1 MTPANNILNS
11 SVPSLAAIQHRR
23 RELLACQAGQRQA
36 QATALHEEPLPAED
50 SSLEEEVRL
59 AQNPEDPADLEAP
72 EALEELEELEESDDP
87 EEPYPAEYPAPPS
100 TAPAPPTLSES
111 ALYGLAGLAVRSLA
125 PHTEADPA
133 AILLQFLAAFGN
145 LVGSAPHCTVG
156 PTRHGLNL
164 FVVLVGESSKAR
176 KGTSWRQISSLF
188 ADADPGWVARRVTT
202 ARPTAYGIIHA
213 LRDQQPATDRRLF
226 LLAEE
231 FASVL
236 HMLGQRTGQLSPLLR
251 SAWDGGDLSVQNGS
265 HLLHATG
272 AHLSLV
278 AHITESE
285 LAHHLSRTEVHNGF
299 ANRCL
304 WTSVRRSQSLPEG
317 GSLPPDQ
324 LSSLARELRRTLN
337 WAQSQTEILF
347 RRTPAAQ
354 ELWRDR
360 YPALSQG
367 RPDVYGAAT
376 SRAEAQVLRL
386 SAIYAALD
394 CSAVVEAP
402 HLHAAMAAWDYCQVS
417 ARLFFDAAPID
428 PTARRISEA
437 LNANPEGLTKGQI
450 SALFH
455 RHVSRERIDLALQQL
470 SSLGAVTRHI
480 EAGRGRPSTLW
491 AAVEDT
497 KAALGT

>member
-1 MTPANNILNS
+1 MTPANNILNTS
-11 SVPSLAAIQHRR
+11 LPSLAAIHHRR
-23 RELLACQAGQRQA
+23 RELLACQAAQWQTQA
-36 QATALHEEPLPAED
+36 AAPPEEPLAVED
-50 SSLEEEVRL
+50 SYLEEEDRL
-59 AQNPEDPADLEAP
+59 AQGTDAP
-72 EALEELEELEESDDP
+72 EAYDELEEDP
-87 EEPYPAEYPAPPS
+87 EEPYPAEDPLPPS
-100 TAPAPPTLSES
+100 AAPAPPTLAES
-111 ALYGLAGLAVRSLA
+111 AFYGLAGLAVRSLA

-145 LVGSAPHCTVG
+145 LVGPVPHCTVG
-156 PTRHGLNL
+156 STRHGLNL

-176 KGTSWRQISSLF
+176 KGTSWRQIASLF
-188 ADADPGWVARRVTT
+188 HEADPAWVACRVTT
-202 ARPTAYGIIHA
+202 ARPTAYGITHA

-251 SAWDGGDLSVQNGS
+251 CAWDGGGLSVQNGNR
-265 HLLHATG
+265 LLHASG

-285 LAHHLSRTEVHNGF
+285 LAQYLSRTEAHNGF

-317 GSLPPDQ
+317 GALPPDQ

-347 RRTPAAQ
+347 RRTPAAR
-354 ELWRDR
+354 ELWQDR

-367 RPDVYGAAT
+367 RPDLYGAAT

-394 CSAVVEAP
+394 CSAVVDAS
-402 HLHAAMAAWDYCQVS
+402 HLHAALAVWDYCQAS
-417 ARLFFDAAPID
+417 ARLFFDVAPID

-437 LNANPEGLTKGQI
+437 LNAAPEGLTKGQI

-491 AAVEDT
+491 AAVEAA
-497 KAALGT
+497 KAGGVEA

>member
-176 KGTSWRQISSLF
+176 KGTSWRQIASLF
-188 ADADPGWVARRVTT
+188 NEADPDWVARRVTT
-202 ARPTAYGIIHA
+202 ARPTAYAIIHA
-213 LRDQQPATDRRLF
+213 LRDQKPATDRRLF

-251 SAWDGGDLSVQNGS
+251 CAWDGGDLSVQNGS

-285 LAHHLSRTEVHNGF
+285 LAHHLSRTE
-299 ANRCL
+299 AQWLCQPL
-304 WTSVRRSQSLPEG
+304 SLDQRAPQPIPARWRQ
-317 GSLPPDQ
+317 PP
-324 LSSLARELRRTLN
+324 ARP
-337 WAQSQTEILF
+337 AF
-347 RRTPAAQ
+347 RP
-354 ELWRDR
+354 
-360 YPALSQG
+360 G
-367 RPDVYGAAT
+367 R
-376 SRAEAQVLRL
+376 
-386 SAIYAALD
+386 
-394 CSAVVEAP
+394 
-402 HLHAAMAAWDYCQVS
+402 
-417 ARLFFDAAPID
+417 
-428 PTARRISEA
+428 
-437 LNANPEGLTKGQI
+437 
-450 SALFH
+450 
-455 RHVSRERIDLALQQL
+455 
-470 SSLGAVTRHI
+470 
-480 EAGRGRPSTLW
+480 
-491 AAVEDT
+491 
-497 KAALGT
+497 

>member
-1 MTPANNILNS
+1 MTLGQNPFNPFRSL
-11 SVPSLAAIQHRR
+11 PTLAAINRR
-23 RELLACQAGQRQA
+23 RTELNAYQDRQEA
-36 QATALHEEPLPAED
+36 AEPATAVDELPAEQQAY
-50 SSLEEEVRL
+50 L
-59 AQNPEDPADLEAP
+59 P
-72 EALEELEELEESDDP
+72 EESGPFDDQ
-87 EEPYPAEYPAPPS
+87 EEPRDFQLPYSGDAYPNEYPEPSAAPLPRPSAPPPL
-100 TAPAPPTLSES
+100 AEP
-111 ALYGLAGLAVRSLA
+111 ALYGIAGRIVNSLA

-133 AILLQFLAAFGN
+133 AVLLQFLSAFGN
-145 LVGSAPHCTVG
+145 LVGPVPHCRVG
-156 PTRHGLNL
+156 ATRHGLNL

-251 SAWDGGDLSVQNGS
+251 CAWDGGDLSVQNGS

-285 LAHHLSRTEVHNGF
+285 LAHHLSRTEAHNGF

-317 GSLPPDQ
+317 GALPPDQ

-347 RRTPAAQ
+347 RRTPAARK
-354 ELWRDR
+354 LWQDR
-360 YPALSQG
+360 YPAFSQG
-367 RPDVYGAAT
+367 RP
-376 SRAEAQVLRL
+376 
-386 SAIYAALD
+386 
-394 CSAVVEAP
+394 AP
-402 HLHAAMAAWDYCQVS
+402 YV
-417 ARLFFDAAPID
+417 
-428 PTARRISEA
+428 
-437 LNANPEGLTKGQI
+437 
-450 SALFH
+450 
-455 RHVSRERIDLALQQL
+455 
-470 SSLGAVTRHI
+470 
-480 EAGRGRPSTLW
+480 
-491 AAVEDT
+491 
-497 KAALGT
+497 